1 MLLDLSVELLEAIG
15 AQLSQSDHAI
25 LRTVCK
31 GLDSTFYHL
40 FFSVLVLKTHQ
51 NGLTEDGVQML
62 TALAAGGTGW
72 SVHARTVRM
81 VQAKAVTEEGA
92 RYYRPVGLLATS
104 LASLS
109 NIQTVVWHLQG
120 HLSWAWGRTVILDF
134 LNALATVENLELNIL
149 ETINVPP
156 LQVRSL
162 RKFTLINFGPRLRR
176 RLHGPIRTR
185 PSQPMHQDIVDLI
198 SQNPLKSLHL
208 EGASHWSAIWRL
220 LRSRP
225 EGAKLT
231 EITTNVVTKE
241 LFDYLTSY
249 SGLEK
254 LTLVSPDGGSL
265 DESNRLADTFFETVL
280 PHHAESLTELS
291 CAAAYESRFSFGTHN
306 VNVISLLHKLTKL
319 EMSINAGAVI
329 IVPAYKDEEG
339 LWEPIVIIG
348 RVLEIEQADIDTVVV
363 SILLHIL
370 PWHLGTHHPNRHFSW
385 RQLRS
390 CQPSATSALS
400 PWKQTT
406 VAMIGPGT
414 GN

>member
-15 AQLSQSDHAI
+15 TQLSQSDHAI

-31 GLDSTFYHL
+31 GLNSAFYRL

-62 TALAAGGTGW
+62 KALATGGTGW
-72 SVHARTVRM
+72 SVYARTVRM
-81 VQAKAVTEEGA
+81 KRAKVIVEEGA
-92 RYYRPVGLLATS
+92 CYDTPVDLLASS

-109 NIQTVVWHLQG
+109 NIQTVVWHLQD
-120 HLSWAWGRTVILDF
+120 HIFWAWGRTVILDF

-149 ETINVPP
+149 GLIKVPP

-162 RKFTLINFGPRLRR
+162 RKFTLINSGQGPSSRR
-176 RLHGPIRTR
+176 RLHGPIRT
-185 PSQPMHQDIVDLI
+185 PSQWRPPMHQDIVNLI
-198 SQNPLKSLHL
+198 SQNRLKSLHL
-208 EGASHWSAIWRL
+208 EGANHWSAIWRM
-220 LRSRP
+220 LRSGP
-225 EGAKLT
+225 EGARST

-254 LTLVSPDGGSL
+254 LTLVSPDGGNL

-306 VNVISLLHKLTKL
+306 VHVISLLHKLTKL
-319 EMSINAGAVI
+319 EMSINAGAVRF
-329 IVPAYKDEEG
+329 VPTYKDEEG
-339 LWEPIVIIG
+339 LWEPIVTVG
-348 RVLEIEQADIDTVVV
+348 LALEIEQADIDTVVV
-363 SILLHIL
+363 SILLHRL
-370 PWHLGTHHPNRHFSW
+370 
-385 RQLRS
+385 
-390 CQPSATSALS
+390 
-400 PWKQTT
+400 
-406 VAMIGPGT
+406 
-414 GN
+414 